1 MSNMLPL
8 RDLVI
13 LRREKAEEVT
23 PGGLL
28 IPSIAQKKST
38 IGVVVAVGKGR
49 VLDNG
54 KRVEP
59 DVKVGQ
65 RVIFGE
71 WVGQEITLGDG
82 EVGLMIKES
91 DLYGVVEED

>member
-1 MSNMLPL
+1 MSVLPL

-23 PGGLL
+23 PGGLI
-28 IPSIAQKKST
+28 IPSIAQKKAT
-38 IGVVVAVGKGR
+38 IGVIVAVGKGR

-54 KRVEP
+54 KRIEP

-65 RVIFGE
+65 RAIFGE
-71 WVGQEITLGDG
+71 WVGQEVTLDDG

-91 DLYGVVEED
+91 DLYGIIEEA

>member
-8 RDLVI
+8 RDLII

-71 WVGQEITLGDG
+71 WVGQEVTIEG
-82 EVGLMIKES
+82 EVCLMLKES
-91 DLYGVVEED
+91 DLYGVVEES